1 MKRYDPIFGTG
12 YDFPQMI
19 INPYS
24 FASGSPPPSPFPQIL
39 SVTEYGEGSA
49 AATSHTRTLP
59 SGIVS
64 GQMLLIINRLAG
76 GTSQSNVPSGWTQ
89 VTGTVLNA
97 LTTAFYRIADG
108 SETEVIISQNANTR
122 VLSTLLVISPAA
134 AVAGSFNTTTAD
146 PPSLSP
152 SWGSDDNLWLAVGSL
167 RSTDAVSSYNAPPSG
182 FDLVSYTETND
193 GGSDNTT
200 ECQLFI
206 ASREEAA
213 ATVNPS
219 AWGITGT
226 ASVPRSGTFAIQP

>member
-1 MKRYDPIFGTG
+1 MGPTDSDSMNILEV
-12 YDFPQMI
+12 I
-19 INPYS
+19 A
-24 FASGSPPPSPFPQIL
+24 ASRRRSAPLPSGFPQIL
-39 SVTEYGEGSA
+39 FTTEYGVGVA

-59 SGIVS
+59 SGIVA

-76 GTSQSNVPSGWTQ
+76 GNQLSTVPSGWTQ
-89 VTGTVLNA
+89 VSGTSLSV

-108 SETEVIISQNANTR
+108 SETTVDIAFGTSTKC
-122 VLSTLLVISPAA
+122 LSTLLTISPASA
-134 AVAGSFNTTTAD
+134 IAGSFSTGTVD

-167 RSTDAVSSYNAPPSG
+167 RSTDAVSSYNSPPTG
-182 FDLVSYTETND
+182 FDLVSYTETAD
-193 GGSDNTT
+193 GGADSTAD
-200 ECQLFI
+200 CQLFI

-219 AWGITGT
+219 AWGINGT

>member
-1 MKRYDPIFGTG
+1 MNLLT
-12 YDFPQMI
+12 I
-19 INPYS
+19 IGPS
-24 FASGSPPPSPFPQIL
+24 RRRGAAPPSGFPQIL

-49 AATSHTRTLP
+49 ASTSHTRALP

-64 GQMLLIINRLAG
+64 GQMLLIISRLAG
-76 GTSQSNVPSGWTQ
+76 GVTVSNIPSGWTQ
-89 VTGTVLNA
+89 VTGTITNA

-108 SETEVIISQNANTR
+108 SETEVVISQNANTK
-122 VLSTLLVISPAA
+122 VLSTLLVVSPASS
-134 AVAGSFNTTTAD
+134 VEGTFNTGTAD

-167 RSTDAVSSYNAPPSG
+167 RSTDAVSSYNASPAG
-182 FDLVSYTETND
+182 FDLVSYTETTD
-193 GGSDNTT
+193 GGADSAA

-213 ATVNPS
+213 ATVDPG
-219 AWGITGT
+219 AFGINGT